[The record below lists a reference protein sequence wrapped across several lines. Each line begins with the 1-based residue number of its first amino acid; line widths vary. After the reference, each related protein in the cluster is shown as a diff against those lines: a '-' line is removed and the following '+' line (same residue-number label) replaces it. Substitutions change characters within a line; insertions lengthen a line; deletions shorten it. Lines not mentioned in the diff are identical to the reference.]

1 MAFDLSLKADVI
13 DVKDLTDDYF
23 RKNYLLPKKPLL
35 IKGLANQQ
43 PAGGKWTIDFFRR
56 EMGNE
61 IIEILNNEDKANG
74 SAYLKGNH
82 KIQLKEFLDIIEKD
96 EYTPLRMFAI
106 RMFRRNPKLR
116 QDWKCPSFFRG
127 ILSGTGY
134 FFMGGKDTKVHFH
147 YDVDNNDGLL
157 IHFHGEKRLVLIEPK
172 YTEFLYRLPLCS
184 HSFVDLDNIDYE
196 KYPGLNYVKG
206 YEIIQEAGDGVYIPA
221 SYWHYNKYLSGGIA
235 VSYRKLN
242 NNLWRNVIAL
252 GKIIFFIPTDKI
264 LTFLLKD
271 RWKDYKIRQAEK
283 QVNKSIEKVKHSAE
297 VLAPVHSM

>member
-1 MAFDLSLKADVI
+1 MPFDLSLKADVI
-13 DVKDLTDDYF
+13 EVENLTDEYF

-43 PAGGKWTIDFFRR
+43 PAGKKWTIDFFRR
-56 EMGNE
+56 EMGSE

-74 SAYLKGNH
+74 SSYLKGNH

-106 RMFRRNPKLR
+106 KMFNRNPELKK
-116 QDWKCPSFFRG
+116 DWTCPAFFRG

-157 IHFHGEKRLVLIEPK
+157 VHFYGKKRLILIEPK
-172 YTEFLYRLPLCS
+172 YSEFLYQLPFCS

-196 KYPGLNYVKG
+196 KYPGLHHVKG

-242 NNLWRNVIAL
+242 HNLWRNVIAI
-252 GKIIFFIPTDKI
+252 GRIIFYLPLDKT
-264 LTFLLKD
+264 LTWILKD
-271 RWKDYKIRQAEK
+271 HWKNFKIRQAEK
-283 QVNKSIEKVKHSAE
+283 QVNASIRRLKNEREPLTAVPT
-297 VLAPVHSM
+297 V